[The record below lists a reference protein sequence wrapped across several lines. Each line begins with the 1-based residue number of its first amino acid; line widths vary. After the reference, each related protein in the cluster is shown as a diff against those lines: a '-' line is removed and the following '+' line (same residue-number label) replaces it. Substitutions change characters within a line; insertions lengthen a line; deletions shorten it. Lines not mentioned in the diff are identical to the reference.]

1 MLLVTP
7 DKASARRVRRLSTS
21 STAREL
27 QRAPMFVATR
37 LRRAVRA
44 AHDSGN
50 LYVGLGAAGLVASG
64 GLAYREWREDQRLEA
79 MREIRAQ
86 IRDLKKDQDEKLR
99 AKREGARF
107 SDRKVLFTA
116 TINRRVHAAIGFDGP
131 LALTQVTAGQPVA
144 VLEVDIGPEGG
155 YHECRNEFG
164 EGLYPK
170 AYITPDDATAYDATA
185 AGDGASSKHIC

>member
-1 MLLVTP
+1 
-7 DKASARRVRRLSTS
+7 
-21 STAREL
+21 
-27 QRAPMFVATR
+27 MFVATR

-170 AYITPDDATAYDATA
+170 AYVTPDDPKLRA
-185 AGDGASSKHIC
+185 AEAARLAIAGTRPHKHG

>member
-1 MLLVTP
+1 
-7 DKASARRVRRLSTS
+7 
-21 STAREL
+21 
-27 QRAPMFVATR
+27 MFVATR

-107 SDRKVLFTA
+107 SDRK
-116 TINRRVHAAIGFDGP
+116 
-131 LALTQVTAGQPVA
+131 
-144 VLEVDIGPEGG
+144 
-155 YHECRNEFG
+155 
-164 EGLYPK
+164 
-170 AYITPDDATAYDATA
+170 AYITPDDATARDATA
-185 AGDGASSKHIC
+185 AGDGASSKHVC